1 MSYDKTPFFS
11 RTEKTE
17 KKSDK
22 PLRRSIARRQTNQ
35 RPNITNDIIQ
45 LHTRKLNQL
54 TSAITNI
61 KEDEQVL
68 VDQCTAWE
76 LQRTEFNQVE
86 RRMRTMIKSKTVTGM
101 TALRANRGV
110 LHDRLNTELL
120 KIKMNE
126 DRIIAIK
133 DKTEYSDY
141 LLDAI
146 QYLNIHHALTSDIIR
161 AKHTHKSTDLVS
173 LQVKLQKLNEQTRIN
188 SYEYTKRFFP
198 GLIRNIDKQVHT
210 QTVDMIECV
219 ECKGEIGEI
228 ENSICVCLDCG
239 LVAQVGYSMRDPS
252 ANLNWDDLKNAP
264 GRQYTYRRL
273 NHFREY
279 LRQIQGKSRA
289 TIPLEIYE
297 EVTAEFKKS
306 MVRKELIKPTLVK
319 TKLKKIGK
327 SKWYEHA
334 EAIAAKISTVYKP
347 INIDPSHEEKLCL
360 MFIQLEAPFE
370 KIKHLVKK
378 SRKNF
383 LSYPF
388 AYFKLNELNGWD
400 AYNSNCVLLK
410 SVTLINRQDKWWNL
424 VMNELGWQVVGR
436 TFDIHRE

>member
-1 MSYDKTPFFS
+1 
-11 RTEKTE
+11 
-17 KKSDK
+17 
-22 PLRRSIARRQTNQ
+22 
-35 RPNITNDIIQ
+35 
-45 LHTRKLNQL
+45 
-54 TSAITNI
+54 
-61 KEDEQVL
+61 
-68 VDQCTAWE
+68 
-76 LQRTEFNQVE
+76 
-86 RRMRTMIKSKTVTGM
+86 
-101 TALRANRGV
+101 
-110 LHDRLNTELL
+110 
-120 KIKMNE
+120 
-126 DRIIAIK
+126 
-133 DKTEYSDY
+133 
-141 LLDAI
+141 
-146 QYLNIHHALTSDIIR
+146 
-161 AKHTHKSTDLVS
+161 
-173 LQVKLQKLNEQTRIN
+173 
-188 SYEYTKRFFP
+188 
-198 GLIRNIDKQVHT
+198 
-210 QTVDMIECV
+210 MIECV

-306 MVRKELIKPTLVK
+306 MVRKELITPTLVK